1 MCVKIA
7 IPFYWSAANGL
18 FVDLFWLLFVI
29 MCLSFFVFLA
39 YRQHEM
45 KKEQEYIIKLNHEIL
60 DRLKNK
66 ERL

>member
-1 MCVKIA
+1 MD
-7 IPFYWSAANGL
+7 F
-18 FVDLFWLLFVI
+18 FTDLFWLLFLTLCV
-29 MCLSFFVFLA
+29 CFFIFVA

-60 DRLKNK
+60 DELKNK

>member
-1 MCVKIA
+1 MDFFA
-7 IPFYWSAANGL
+7 
-18 FVDLFWLLFVI
+18 DLFWLLFVI
-29 MCLSFFVFLA
+29 MCLCFFGFLA